1 MTPPAPLGVREVH
14 APRQEQVAEDQGN
27 RSGSGIRCGESVRK
41 DVDPD
46 GNPRYR
52 GFIGGKRCV
61 VVVALDEPDVII
73 TVFERERG

>member
-1 MTPPAPLGVREVH
+1 VRFTHH
-14 APRQEQVAEDQGN
+14 AKNKLRRIKGTAQEA
-27 RSGSGIRCGESVRK
+27 ESVAANKFEK
-41 DVDPD
+41 DVDKD

-52 GFIGGKRCV
+52 GFIDGKRCV

>member
-1 MTPPAPLGVREVH
+1 VRFTHH
-14 APRQEQVAEDQGN
+14 AKNKLRKIKGSVQEA
-27 RSGSGIRCGESVRK
+27 ESVAANQFEK
-41 DVDPD
+41 DLDQD

-52 GFIGGKRCV
+52 GFINGKRCV

>member
-1 MTPPAPLGVREVH
+1 VRFTHH
-14 APRQEQVAEDQGN
+14 AKNKLRKIKGTAQEA
-27 RSGSGIRCGESVRK
+27 ESVAANQFEK